1 MMSGR
6 EGFGPGLRAIRER
19 KGLTLDAI
27 AKSTKINASLLA
39 ALERND
45 LSQWP
50 SGIFRRAF
58 LRSYAH
64 ALGIASD
71 PLLADFQR
79 YFPDD
84 GTPAPHTWT
93 SLEPM
98 PSPRLTLARVEE
110 PSNIFRTRVWS
121 AGLEVAGVLALG
133 LACSQLAG
141 TAYLMTAGVLAL
153 LYYPVSTCLTGRTIT
168 SASWR
173 LPAWL
178 AWTYQAPAPHVLE
191 MEPLDGMTMAGMAD
205 DRETPAERF
214 GTEHTAAR

>member
-1 MMSGR
+1 MMASR
-6 EGFGPGLRAIRER
+6 EGFGPGLRAVRER

-64 ALGIASD
+64 ALGIAAE

-84 GTPAPHTWT
+84 GTPAPSQSW
-93 SLEPM
+93 EGIEAM
-98 PSPRLTLARVEE
+98 PLPRLTLATIDES
-110 PSNIFRTRVWS
+110 SNRLRTRALS
-121 AGLEVAGVLALG
+121 AGLELAGVLALG
-133 LACSQLAG
+133 YACSQLTG
-141 TAYLMTAGVLAL
+141 TGYVITSGALAL
-153 LYYPVSTCLTGRTIT
+153 LYYPVAMCLTGRTVT
-168 SASWR
+168 RASWR

-178 AWTYQAPAPHVLE
+178 AWAYKEAEPSTAAIDPLE
-191 MEPLDGMTMAGMAD
+191 MNPSSGGNDPAGDGF
-205 DRETPAERF
+205 ET
-214 GTEHTAAR
+214 GHTATR

>member
-1 MMSGR
+1 MTTGR
-6 EGFGPGLRAIRER
+6 EGFGPGLRTIRER

-64 ALGIASD
+64 ALGIAAE

-84 GTPAPHTWT
+84 GTQPSQTWE
-93 SLEPM
+93 SVDALPL
-98 PSPRLTLARVEE
+98 PRLTLATVDE
-110 PSNIFRTRVWS
+110 PSNLLRTRALS
-121 AGLEVAGVLALG
+121 AGLELAGVLTLG
-133 LACSQLAG
+133 LACSQLAETG
-141 TAYLMTAGVLAL
+141 YVVTSGALAL
-153 LYYPVSTCLTGRTIT
+153 VYYPVATCLTGRTLT
-168 SASWR
+168 RASWR

-178 AWTYQAPAPHVLE
+178 AWTYRAAEPSRVTIDPLE
-191 MEPLDGMTMAGMAD
+191 MHPSSDTSEPASDGF
-205 DRETPAERF
+205 ET
-214 GTEHTAAR
+214 GHTATR